1 MNCSCSTN
9 VSEFLAGISLLC
21 LGIHA
26 GIVYFMRPKGLSVRF
41 DPIWNNM
48 QSKSPHVFVRNT
60 DTESD
65 SEENHSNDT
74 ITNEDGDGDETNK
87 DKGKGFYSYFT

>member
-41 DPIWNNM
+41 DPIWNSM

-60 DTESD
+60 ESD
-65 SEENHSNDT
+65 SEENQSGDMANPDT
-74 ITNEDGDGDETNK
+74 NGDGDETNK
-87 DKGKGFYSYFT
+87 DTGKGFYSYFT